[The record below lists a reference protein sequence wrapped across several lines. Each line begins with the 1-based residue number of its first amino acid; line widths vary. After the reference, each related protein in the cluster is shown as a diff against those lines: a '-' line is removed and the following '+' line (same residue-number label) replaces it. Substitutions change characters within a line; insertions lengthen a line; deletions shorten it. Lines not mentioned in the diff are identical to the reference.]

1 MRYWMMGLVLALGTG
16 CQSDDEDAKSGDE
29 DATTA
34 TTDDASGDGDGSGGG
49 GGDGSGDGSGDDGSG
64 DDGGGDDGGGGDGSG
79 GDGSGDD
86 GSGDDGGDGVTLSEV
101 NAWSEAGCALLD
113 VTPESLVLGSS
124 RSEANTAVLVMEEGA
139 AWSLEMPASGDG
151 WMTIEVPD
159 WMTVV
164 HFFTEEGV
172 ELEIMGG
179 ESFSDV
185 LRNGACPDAGISDQ
199 RWAFHEWGAY
209 TIRVAEG
216 APETVWFTL
225 VKEE

>member
-1 MRYWMMGLVLALGTG
+1 MRTTLTLLTALLALGCADTDNKA
-16 CQSDDEDAKSGDE
+16 SDDDGTT

-34 TTDDASGDGDGSGGG
+34 DDSDDGGEGDD
-49 GGDGSGDGSGDDGSG
+49 GGDDGSGDDGSG
-64 DDGGGDDGGGGDGSG
+64 D
-79 GDGSGDD
+79 DGSGDD
-86 GSGDDGGDGVTLSEV
+86 GSGDDGGDDGSGDGGDDIELSEV
-101 NAWSEAGCALLD
+101 NSYSTAGCELMETDAE
-113 VTPESLVLGSS
+113 TLVMGAS
-124 RSEANTAVLVMEEGA
+124 RSEANTAVIVPDDNT
-139 AWSLEMPASGDG
+139 AWMLQMPATGDG
-151 WMTIEVPD
+151 WFTVEVPD

-179 ESFSDV
+179 EPFSEV

-216 APETVWFTL
+216 APSEVWFTL
-225 VKEE
+225 VKED